1 MKFKKTIIL
10 SLTLAILV
18 TAFIPVSAKEPIA
31 ENAYSDYISPRYSY
45 IINASLSV
53 TPSSSQTNYKITVSA
68 ISKITSISGTL
79 KLYKQNSSGKYE
91 KKESQSVSCSGSRL
105 NTTGSF
111 SSYGS
116 GNYRLT
122 FDGKVAGS
130 GISEP
135 ITISAENS
143 Y

>member
-10 SLTLAILV
+10 SLTLAILA
-18 TAFIPVSAKEPIA
+18 TASIPVSAKEPIA
-31 ENAYSDYISPRYSY
+31 ENAYSDY

-79 KLYKQNSSGKYE
+79 TLYKQNSSGKYE

-111 SSYGS
+111 SSYGL

-122 FDGKVAGS
+122 FDGKVAGAGS
-130 GISEP
+130 SEP